1 MSEFYSKR
9 LGQSGLESD
18 YDFEFERIEEVAS
31 EESDCDE
38 DCFVCEVEY
47 EGSRRRQ
54 AYRLRVLPHLEP
66 IPTMYTWAPLQKNV
80 MVIANY

>member
-9 LGQSGLESD
+9 LGQSGLD

-80 MVIANY
+80 MVIVNY